1 MSAEGL
7 AELHRDDWLLA
18 VEKPAGLLSQPGL
31 GMHQQDSVITRLQRN
46 DPDLQLAHRLDRDTS
61 GVLLL
66 ARGQDALRR
75 CSALFARR
83 DVHKLYV
90 ADVMGVMR
98 GSGVIHAPLAR
109 LQRHP
114 PRYGFHPAGRS
125 ARTRWRVRRSQ
136 WNSTRLWLVP
146 FTGRSH
152 QLRSHLAER
161 GHPIVGDPIY
171 GDGGSS
177 RLHLHAV
184 ALAFRHP
191 FTAQRCR
198 VLSRN
203 QMPCPF
209 QQN

>member
-75 CSALFARR
+75 CNALFARR

-114 PRYGFHPAGRS
+114 PRYGSSGGAFCPDALEGAAATMEFNPFVAGPVHRS
-125 ARTRWRVRRSQ
+125 FPSA
-136 WNSTRLWLVP
+136 
-146 FTGRSH
+146 
-152 QLRSHLAER
+152 
-161 GHPIVGDPIY
+161 
-171 GDGGSS
+171 
-177 RLHLHAV
+177 
-184 ALAFRHP
+184 ALP
-191 FTAQRCR
+191 
-198 VLSRN
+198 SG
-203 QMPCPF
+203 
-209 QQN
+209 